1 MGKSKSKPAPF
12 PAPGF
17 DVAAL
22 KSVAYVLDSKRAAKL
37 SRALYW
43 AAVFGEIG
51 ELAELRPLLDWC
63 AANAPGDR
71 FRLIAALEREIVAK
85 FPGDD
90 TPTKAKQ
97 PNGWP
102 EVSP

>member
-22 KSVAYVLDSKRAAKL
+22 KSVAYVLDGKRAAKL
-37 SRALYW
+37 SRALMF
-43 AAVFGEIG
+43 AQVFGEIG

-71 FRLIAALEREIVAK
+71 FRLIAAFEREIASQSTEGGVK
-85 FPGDD
+85 VNVQ
-90 TPTKAKQ
+90 K

-102 EVSP
+102 EVST